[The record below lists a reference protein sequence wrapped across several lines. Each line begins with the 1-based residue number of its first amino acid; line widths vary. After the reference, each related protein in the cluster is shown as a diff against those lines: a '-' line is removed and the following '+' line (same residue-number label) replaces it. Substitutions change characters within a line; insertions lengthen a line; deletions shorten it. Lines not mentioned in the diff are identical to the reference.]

1 MATTQPLIQRL
12 CIVGVGLIGGSLA
25 RALRAAGEVGEIV
38 GGGRGEDN
46 LRAAVRLGVIDRY
59 HTDLTQAVAGA
70 DVVMIAVPLG
80 AIEAVLRV
88 IVPYLTAEA
97 VLTDAGSA
105 KGSVVADVKQV
116 YGYIPPNFVPGHP
129 IAGTEKS
136 GVEAS
141 FATLFQRRRV
151 ILTPLAET
159 SAAAHQLIRRM
170 WELTGAE
177 VVDMGVRHHDAV
189 LAATSHLPHML
200 AYTLVDTL
208 ARLDDRAEIFR
219 YAAGGFRD
227 FTRIASSDPQMWHDI
242 CVANREQL
250 LEMIALFNADLER
263 LAGAIRADDRAAIL
277 STFQRAKR
285 ARDNLYLEQTTP
297 HAAP

>member
-1 MATTQPLIQRL
+1 MTITTKPLIQRL
-12 CIVGVGLIGGSLA
+12 CVIGVGLIGGSLT
-25 RALRAAGEVGEIV
+25 RALREQGEVAEVV
-38 GGGRGEDN
+38 GSGRNEAN
-46 LRAAVRLGVIDRY
+46 LRTAVQLGVVDRY
-59 HTDLTQAVAGA
+59 HTDPAQAVAGA
-70 DVVMIAVPLG
+70 DVVVIAAPLG
-80 AIEAVLRV
+80 AIKPILSTIAPHLSPKAVV
-88 IVPYLTAEA
+88 
-97 VLTDAGSA
+97 TDVGSA
-105 KGSVVADVKQV
+105 KGCVVADVEQV
-116 YGYIPPNFVPGHP
+116 YGHIPPNFVPGHP

-159 SAAAHQLIRRM
+159 AAAAHGLIQRM
-170 WELTGAE
+170 WQLTGAE
-177 VVDMGVRHHDAV
+177 VIDMGVRHHDAV

-208 ARLDDRAEIFR
+208 ARMDDRAEIFR

-250 LEMIALFNADLER
+250 LEMIALFGADLER
-263 LAGAIRADDRAAIL
+263 LAAAIRNDDRDL
-277 STFQRAKR
+277 VLTTFQRAKR
-285 ARDNLYLEQTTP
+285 ARDNLYLD
-297 HAAP
+297 

>member
-25 RALRAAGEVGEIV
+25 RALRAAGEVGEVV

-80 AIEAVLRV
+80 AMDAVLRV
-88 IVPYLTAEA
+88 IVPHLAAEA

-105 KGSVVADVKQV
+105 KGSVVADVEQV
-116 YGYIPPNFVPGHP
+116 YGHIPPNFVPGHP

-159 SAAAHQLIRRM
+159 SATAHQLIRRM

>member
-1 MATTQPLIQRL
+1 MAAQPLIQRL
-12 CIVGVGLIGGSLA
+12 CVIGVGLIGGSLA
-25 RALRAAGEVGEIV
+25 RALRDAGEVGEVV
-38 GGGRGEDN
+38 GSGRNEDN
-46 LRAAVRLGVIDRY
+46 LRAAVRLGVVDRY
-59 HTDLTQAVAGA
+59 DTDPARAVVGA
-70 DVVMIAVPLG
+70 DVVVVAVPLG
-80 AIEAVLRV
+80 AIEPVMRA
-88 IVPYLTAEA
+88 IVPHLSPEA
-97 VLTDAGSA
+97 VVTDVGSA
-105 KGSVVADVKQV
+105 KGSVVADVERV
-116 YGYIPPNFVPGHP
+116 YGHAPPHFVPGHP

-136 GVEAS
+136 GVEAA

-159 SAAAHQLIRRM
+159 AAAAHHLVRNM

-177 VVDMGVRHHDAV
+177 VIDMGVRHHDAV

-227 FTRIASSDPQMWHDI
+227 FTRIASSDPRMWHDI

-250 LEMIALFNADLER
+250 LEMIALFGADLER
-263 LAGAIRADDRAAIL
+263 LAEAIRTDDRAAIL
-277 STFQRAKR
+277 ATFERAKR
-285 ARDNLYLEQTTP
+285 ARDNLYLD
-297 HAAP
+297 

>member
-1 MATTQPLIQRL
+1 MTAQQPLVQRL
-12 CIVGVGLIGGSLA
+12 CVIGVGLIGGSLA
-25 RALRAAGEVGEIV
+25 RALREAGEVGEVV
-38 GGGRGEDN
+38 GSGRGEDN

-59 HTDLTQAVAGA
+59 HTDPAQAVVGA
-70 DVVMIAVPLG
+70 DVVVIAAPLG
-80 AIEAVLRV
+80 AIEAVLRA
-88 IVPYLTAEA
+88 IVPFLSPAA
-97 VLTDAGSA
+97 VITDVGSA
-105 KGSVVADVKQV
+105 KGSVVADVERV
-116 YGYIPPNFVPGHP
+116 YGHIPPNFVPGHP

-159 SAAAHQLIRRM
+159 SATAHQLIRQM

-189 LAATSHLPHML
+189 LAATSHLPHLL

-242 CVANREQL
+242 CAANREQL
-250 LEMIALFNADLER
+250 LEMIERFVTDLEQ
-263 LAGAIRADDRAAIL
+263 LAESIRTDDHATIL
-277 STFQRAKR
+277 ATFQRAKR
-285 ARDNLYLEQTTP
+285 ARDNLYLE
-297 HAAP
+297 